1 MTEEELSTDAICIYR
16 SQAHSTKG
24 QMLFLG
30 VSSILFWSITLIQ
43 IPFISQYFGGKSA
56 LFYIP
61 PVYGLS
67 SNLGRV
73 IVLLVNPRLR
83 MHGGSKIGLL
93 ITVGGLGTAG
103 AMVCF
108 PIFMGCFG
116 ENKTV
121 YGLLVSLCLVSVIGL
136 FNSLLATGGY
146 GLMSLAPN
154 GAGQFYLLGL
164 TGTGV
169 ITWPF
174 IMLLRAIVE
183 ALHRQSST
191 SFLVAVVSLTF
202 GSIVC
207 LFSIPLYHFVTRRDP
222 NFVAQLE
229 AKSEDASLHSL
240 LKTFRKSRNLI
251 VFLWV
256 SRVVTFVVYPGF
268 LSLWTPSLSESYSKE
283 LYQSF
288 MIYLG
293 PVSDTLGQLMYRY
306 SGFFNSANHRF
317 FYCLTVSRVMAVIPL
332 FILSTKSNGSE
343 SILASDVFRMLLMMG
358 FSSSMGINYSLG
370 THLAIQSVSSSEEK
384 FTLGTIFSFMA
395 MNGLFIGSMIG
406 LGLKPLVS

>member
-1 MTEEELSTDAICIYR
+1 MTEEALSTDDIYR
-16 SQAHSTKG
+16 YKNRANSTKG

-73 IVLLVNPRLR
+73 LVLLVNQRWTW
-83 MHGGSKIGLL
+83 HGGSKIGLL

-108 PIFMGCFG
+108 PILMGCFG

-121 YGLLVSLCLVSVIGL
+121 YGLWISLCLVSVIGL
-136 FNSLLATGGY
+136 FNSMLATGGY

-169 ITWPF
+169 ITWPL
-174 IMLLRAIVE
+174 IMLLRVILE
-183 ALHRQSST
+183 ALCGKTST
-191 SFLVAVVSLTF
+191 SFLVAVVSLTL
-202 GSIVC
+202 GSILC

-222 NFVAQLE
+222 NFVSQLE

-240 LKTFRKSRNLI
+240 LRTFRKSRNFIL
-251 VFLWV
+251 FLWV
-256 SRVVTFVVYPGF
+256 SRVATFVVYPGF
-268 LSLWTPSLSESYSKE
+268 LGLWTPSLSETYSKE

-293 PVSDTLGQLMYRY
+293 PVSDTMGQLLYRY
-306 SGFFNSANHRF
+306 SGFLNSANHRF
-317 FYCLTVSRVMAVIPL
+317 FYCLTVVRVMAVIPL
-332 FILSTKSNGSE
+332 FVLSTISNGSG
-343 SILASDVFRMLLMMG
+343 SILASDLFRMLLMIG

-370 THLAIQSVSSSEEK
+370 THLAIQSVSSIEEK
-384 FTLGTIFSFMA
+384 FTLGTILSFIA